1 MRLRAYM
8 VFSVDMP
15 DILSA
20 KRRDNMRAGSPKLG
34 PRVAQPA
41 KAINLPANCCFLLI
55 AQQFGGAYVD
65 RSKSDPASRL
75 AAPHDRYVGGN
86 NGCDLGISPRRLV
99 VDHHDNGTAGTRNL
113 YRSRHDAVG
122 DDVIA
127 FGMHNSRA
135 AETKPDAIGLG
146 RHDVFR

>member
-1 MRLRAYM
+1 
-8 VFSVDMP
+8 
-15 DILSA
+15 
-20 KRRDNMRAGSPKLG
+20 NMRAGSPKLG

-75 AAPHDRYVGGN
+75 AAPHHRYGGGN
-86 NGCDLGISPRRLV
+86 KGWDFGVSSRRLF
-99 VDHHDNGTAGTRNL
+99 VDHHDDRTAGTRNL

-127 FGMHNSRA
+127 FGMRKSRA
-135 AETKPDAIGLG
+135 VETKTDA
-146 RHDVFR
+146 